1 MVELV
6 VLESLLAEGKRDI
19 YIFGAACQAGAWG
32 RCLNLKP
39 FTR

>member
-19 YIFGAACQAGAWG
+19 YIFGAACQAG
-32 RCLNLKP
+32 LNLKP